1 MWSKNKARPTAAEAR
16 HIERIK
22 AMPCGVCGHPAP
34 SVAHEP
40 EQGLWFAAIPLC
52 EDCHVGEHN
61 GWHRRKA
68 IWNVLK
74 LDEMKV
80 LAATVEKLMEQR

>member
-1 MWSKNKARPTAAEAR
+1 MWSPNKKAPTAAEKR

-22 AMPCGVCGHPAP
+22 EMPCGVCGAAGP
-34 SVAHEP
+34 SDAHEP

-52 EDCHVGEHN
+52 KDCHQGGLN
-61 GWHRRKA
+61 GWHGRRA

-80 LAATVEKLMEQR
+80 LAATVQKLMEGR